1 VLDGRDDIRDRDP
14 QWTHRRTFLGGWT
27 DACNGRLYET
37 VLTRKTHANMGN
49 LFGWIYGR
57 QSMDF
62 KLETWYR
69 YCCKTCE
76 REEAA

>member
-1 VLDGRDDIRDRDP
+1 
-14 QWTHRRTFLGGWT
+14 
-27 DACNGRLYET
+27 
-37 VLTRKTHANMGN
+37 MGN